1 MTEHAD
7 RRRVEQ
13 HSGGLAGSAQ
23 RVGGLLLR
31 YLYLLRSSWPRVLE
45 MAYWPTVQIVLWG
58 FITQFFAQHSSYI
71 AQAFGVLLSAV
82 LLWDVLFRGQ
92 LGVSIS
98 FLEEMWSR
106 NLGHLFVAPLHPLE
120 MVAALTSMS
129 LIRTVIGILPATL
142 LAWLFYGYSVYDIGL
157 PLVLFFANLMLFGWA
172 MGIALSGMLLRFGL
186 GAESL
191 AWVAIFALA
200 PISGIYYPLEVLP
213 DWLQVVA
220 RCLPSS
226 YVFEG
231 MRAVLIEQ
239 RFDGGL
245 MITGLLLNLLYF
257 TIAVVTFL
265 WCVRMARERALLL
278 QIGE

>member
-1 MTEHAD
+1 MTVVQYGDGPGAT
-7 RRRVEQ
+7 
-13 HSGGLAGSAQ
+13 AQ
-23 RVGGLLLR
+23 RIYGMVLRHLFLLR
-31 YLYLLRSSWPRVLE
+31 TSWPRLLE

-71 AQAFGVLLSAV
+71 AQAFGVLLSGV

-106 NLGHLFVAPLHPLE
+106 NLGQLFASPLKPLE
-120 MVAALTSMS
+120 LLAAVVLMS
-129 LIRTVIGILPATL
+129 LIRTLIGIVPASL
-142 LAWLFYGYSVYDIGL
+142 LAWWFFGYSVYDIGL
-157 PLVLFFANLMLFGWA
+157 PLVLFFAILMMFGWSI
-172 MGIALSGMLLRFGL
+172 GIALSGMVLRFGL

-191 AWVAIFALA
+191 SWAAIFALA
-200 PISGIYYPLEVLP
+200 PISGIYYPLSVLP
-213 DWLQVVA
+213 DWLQVIA

-239 RFDGGL
+239 RFDAGL
-245 MITGLLLNLLYF
+245 MQAALLLNVVYL
-257 TIAVVTFL
+257 TIGAAIFL
-265 WCVRMARERALLL
+265 HCVKLARQRALLL

>member
-1 MTEHAD
+1 MNGFANS
-7 RRRVEQ
+7 Q
-13 HSGGLAGSAQ
+13 GLSGSLQ
-23 RVGGLLLR
+23 RIYALVLR
-31 YLYLLRSSWPRVLE
+31 YLYLMRSSWPRIVE

-106 NLGHLFVAPLHPLE
+106 NLGHLFVSPLKPLE
-120 MVAALTSMS
+120 MVAALTTMS
-129 LIRTVIGILPATL
+129 LLRTVIGIFPATI
-142 LAWLFYGYSVYDIGL
+142 LAWFFYGYSVYDIGL
-157 PLVLFFANLMLFGWA
+157 PLVLFFANLMLFGWSIGVA
-172 MGIALSGMLLRFGL
+172 ISGLLLRFGL

-191 AWVAIFALA
+191 AWVAVFALA
-200 PISGIYYPLEVLP
+200 PISGIYYPLDVLP
-213 DWLQVVA
+213 DWLRA
-220 RCLPSS
+220 IALCLPSAH
-226 YVFEG
+226 VFEG

-239 RFDGGL
+239 RFDGSL
-245 MITGLLLNLLYF
+245 MLNGFLLNCLYF
-257 TIAVVTFL
+257 AAATALFQR
-265 WCVRMARERALLL
+265 CVAQARERALLL

>member
-1 MTEHAD
+1 MNRTV
-7 RRRVEQ
+7 RQ
-13 HSGGLAGSAQ
+13 HSQGLTGSAQ
-23 RVGGLLLR
+23 RIAGLLLR
-31 YLYLLRSSWPRVLE
+31 YLFLLRSSWPRMLE

-106 NLGHLFVAPLHPLE
+106 NLGHLFVTPLHPLE
-120 MVAALTSMS
+120 MIAALTTMS
-129 LIRTVIGILPATL
+129 LLRTLIGILPATL
-142 LAWLFYGYSVYDIGL
+142 LAWIFFGYSVYDIGL
-157 PLVLFFANLMLFGWA
+157 PLVLFFANLMIFGWA
-172 MGIALSGMLLRFGL
+172 LGIALSGMILRFGL

-213 DWLQVVA
+213 DWLQVIA

-231 MRAVLIEQ
+231 MRAALVEQ

-245 MITGLLLNLLYF
+245 MMSSLLLNLAYF
-257 TIAVVTFL
+257 SAAVAIFL
-265 WCVRMARERALLL
+265 RCVRAARQRALLL